1 MTIQTNEEIPTKK
14 MGLLDAYATEDEIKK
29 NTKLFLDPTKI
40 DISLKE
46 RIPTPTGWRVLVMP
60 WSGPEKTDGGII
72 LTDNAKETIA
82 ATTVT
87 AYVLKIGPLAY
98 KDEKRFDKPWCKE
111 GDWVMFGRYAGS
123 RFRIE
128 GGELR
133 ILNDDEIIATIL
145 DQRDIKHAY

>member
-1 MTIQTNEEIPTKK
+1 MTRTNEEVPAKK
-14 MGLLDAYATEDEIKK
+14 LGLLDAYASEEEIKK
-29 NTKLFLDPTKI
+29 NTKLFLDPSKI
-40 DISLKE
+40 DLSMKE

-60 WSGPEKTDGGII
+60 WSGPEKTEGGII
-72 LTDNAKETIA
+72 LTDSAKETIA

-87 AYVLKIGPLAY
+87 AYVVKVGPLAY
-98 KDEKRFDKPWCKE
+98 KDESRFYNNPWCKE

-145 DQRDIKHAY
+145 DPRDIKHAY